1 MVGETFNDIRYASAQ
16 RQAAAQQAQ
25 AQLIS
30 IQNINAAKAEA
41 ERHVEKG
48 LFTTVPSSVG
58 GMTIGRT
65 NQIGFNAPSI
75 SAMRSLT
82 PGSAV
87 QRAMSPSLQA
97 NNVFKQGILSGN
109 ANPVTYSQVNAV
121 ALAQS
126 QATQAANNA
135 NRALALSNARN
146 LGTSS
151 SGKKIVL

>member
-1 MVGETFNDIRYASAQ
+1 
-16 RQAAAQQAQ
+16 
-25 AQLIS
+25 
-30 IQNINAAKAEA
+30 
-41 ERHVEKG
+41 
-48 LFTTVPSSVG
+48 
-58 GMTIGRT
+58 
-65 NQIGFNAPSI
+65 
-75 SAMRSLT
+75 
-82 PGSAV
+82 
-87 QRAMSPSLQA
+87 
-97 NNVFKQGILSGN
+97 LSGN